1 MSCNSTKGGL
11 SEQWRVAISEKEKE
25 TSASAAVQNYIFS
38 VYNVVLNQILH
49 LFTKSYNDYF
59 VGSQNLLVYLYAKIN
74 SNLAENGQIFQPL
87 NFFKVNAFCCMQKIY
102 VFFS

>member
-11 SEQWRVAISEKEKE
+11 SEQWRVEISEKE

-49 LFTKSYNDYF
+49 LFTKSYNDSF

-87 NFFKVNAFCCMQKIY
+87 NFFKVNAFWRLQKT
-102 VFFS
+102 